1 MRVLAKIRQIENAP
15 RSYHRTPSFLKA
27 VFASILIFLMGVLQ
41 PVQAQNS
48 ISLSPEFTLNYESG
62 KLDLNG
68 GIIDVVNAE
77 LISGGEVLFTAD
89 TLMAE
94 VDESNPENPILKML
108 DISGLSVEEDAI
120 AISIAEISAINMP
133 LNYNYQLSEQPE
145 PEEILAYFKHQSDI
159 KYRVAEIVIV
169 SKEEGI
175 SITIDEI
182 VIDVETNNRQA
193 VDAAGSKTSYAVSN
207 IVMSPYGNSNDAS
220 EYQDGL
226 AQVGIDSLALNL
238 NGVIES
244 LYKDRRLAIRL
255 YQAFDLPQLFDI
267 SWNLDMSFG
276 HKLFELNAYLA
287 SNTDIYDFDNFDLSD
302 DEVKGLLLANAGEIL
317 LHRFTVNLEDKGI
330 LAKAKNP
337 EIVAPSVE
345 SGLDG
350 MPEPI
355 ANLLRQ
361 PVTEFIHNGGLLAVD
376 ANPPEPANLLQLST
390 IMLAPEVAIQILGLS
405 VYHQLKS

>member
-1 MRVLAKIRQIENAP
+1 
-15 RSYHRTPSFLKA
+15 
-27 VFASILIFLMGVLQ
+27 
-41 PVQAQNS
+41 
-48 ISLSPEFTLNYESG
+48 
-62 KLDLNG
+62 
-68 GIIDVVNAE
+68 
-77 LISGGEVLFTAD
+77 
-89 TLMAE
+89 
-94 VDESNPENPILKML
+94 
-108 DISGLSVEEDAI
+108 
-120 AISIAEISAINMP
+120 
-133 LNYNYQLSEQPE
+133 
-145 PEEILAYFKHQSDI
+145 
-159 KYRVAEIVIV
+159 
-169 SKEEGI
+169 
-175 SITIDEI
+175 
-182 VIDVETNNRQA
+182 
-193 VDAAGSKTSYAVSN
+193 
-207 IVMSPYGNSNDAS
+207 
-220 EYQDGL
+220 
-226 AQVGIDSLALNL
+226 
-238 NGVIES
+238 
-244 LYKDRRLAIRL
+244 
-255 YQAFDLPQLFDI
+255 
-267 SWNLDMSFG
+267 MSFG

-361 PVTEFIHNGGLLAVD
+361 PVTEFIYNGGLLAVD